1 MAEVIVALD
10 LPAAADALRLVD
22 RVPGLRWAKLG
33 PMLFL
38 EGGPG
43 LVGELKAR
51 GIKIF
56 LDFKWHDI
64 PNTVAGAVRA
74 ASRLGID
81 LATVHVLG
89 GEEMLRAA
97 ADARNGMRLAGVSV
111 LTSHT
116 PESYGKAVGAE
127 RLDLGAEVAR
137 LTRVAVQ
144 AGLDAIVT
152 SPLEVAAVRAIAGPG
167 RWIVVP
173 GIRTSG
179 VAAGDQQRTADPA
192 QAAAAGATHLVVG
205 RPILEAVEPAAVY
218 HEICDA
224 VA

>member
-10 LPAAADALRLVD
+10 LPSAADALRLAD
-22 RVPGLRWAKLG
+22 RLPGLRWAKLG

-38 EGGPG
+38 ESGPA
-43 LVGELKAR
+43 LVRELKAR
-51 GIKIF
+51 GVRVF

-64 PNTVAGAVRA
+64 PHTVAGAVSA

-89 GEEMLRAA
+89 GEDMLRAA
-97 ADARNGMRLAGVSV
+97 VAAKNGMRLAGVSV

-116 PESYGKAVGAE
+116 PDSYAKAVGAE
-127 RLDLGAEVAR
+127 RRDLVAEVTRLAR
-137 LTRVAVQ
+137 LAVE
-144 AGLDAIVT
+144 AGLDAVVT
-152 SPLEVAAVRAIAGPG
+152 SPLEVAQVRAVVGRD

-173 GIRTSG
+173 GIRIGGS
-179 VAAGDQQRTADPA
+179 AAGDQQRTADPA
-192 QAAAAGATHLVVG
+192 EAAAAGATHLVVG
-205 RPILEAVEPAAVY
+205 RPILEAVEPGTVY
-218 HEICDA
+218 QEVCEA

>member
-1 MAEVIVALD
+1 MVEVIVALD
-10 LPAAADALRLVD
+10 LPTATDALRLAD
-22 RVPGLRWAKLG
+22 RLPGLRWAKLG

-43 LVGELKAR
+43 LVRELKAR
-51 GIKIF
+51 GIRIF

-64 PNTVAGAVRA
+64 PSTVAGAVGA

-89 GEEMLRAA
+89 GEEMLQAA
-97 ADARNGMRLAGVSV
+97 VAAKDGMRLAGVSV

-116 PESYGKAVGAE
+116 PESYSKAVGAPKQ
-127 RLDLGAEVAR
+127 DLAAEVGR
-137 LTRVAVQ
+137 LTRLGVQ

-152 SPLEVAAVRAIAGPG
+152 SPLEVALVRAIAGRD

-173 GIRTSG
+173 GIRVGGS
-179 VAAGDQQRTADPA
+179 APGDQQRTAHPG
-192 QAAAAGATHLVVG
+192 QAAAGGATHLVVG
-205 RPILEAVEPAAVY
+205 RPILQAAEPAAVY
-218 HEICDA
+218 QGICEA